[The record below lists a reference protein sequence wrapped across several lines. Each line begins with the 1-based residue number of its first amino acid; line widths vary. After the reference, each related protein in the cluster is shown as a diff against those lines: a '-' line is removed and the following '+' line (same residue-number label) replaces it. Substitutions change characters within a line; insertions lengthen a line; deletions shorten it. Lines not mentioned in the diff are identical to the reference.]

1 MCPRNRLHLFYLPVL
16 YSRFSLV
23 ICFMH
28 SSVHMSFPISQFIPS
43 LLPLLGSIHLFSM
56 SVFLFLL
63 CKQVHLYYFSRYHIH
78 VLIYGISLYMTVSR
92 SNHTSIND
100 PILFLL
106 WLSNIPLYIYTTSF
120 FIHSSVDLHL
130 SCFCVLVIVNS
141 APVSIG
147 VHMPF

>member
-1 MCPRNRLHLFYLPVL
+1 
-16 YSRFSLV
+16 
-23 ICFMH
+23 
-28 SSVHMSFPISQFIPS
+28 
-43 LLPLLGSIHLFSM
+43 
-56 SVFLFLL
+56 
-63 CKQVHLYYFSRYHIH
+63 
-78 VLIYGISLYMTVSR
+78 MTVSR

-147 VHMPF
+147 VHMPFWIIIFSVYMPSSRIIRSHGSSSFSFLRNFHSGCIYLYSHQQYKRWEYKYSLFSTLSPTFIVYWPFDVTILTLTGVRYTSL